1 MVSGLDFIDFQLKTN
16 DTFIDIKTN
25 NDVNL
30 EFEMFFRHLIDI
42 VTLFC
47 RDAYIHH
54 IAFFVNQIFR
64 WRYVE
69 KNKASLLSLF
79 V

>member
-1 MVSGLDFIDFQLKTN
+1 MVSGLDFIDFQMKTN

-42 VTLFC
+42 VTLF
-47 RDAYIHH
+47 
-54 IAFFVNQIFR
+54 
-64 WRYVE
+64 
-69 KNKASLLSLF
+69 
-79 V
+79 